1 MLPWIIGGVVVAL
14 AGAVMSSIEEEER
27 EKNRVKLNTKRREY
41 GKRVSTQRR
50 NNEIKKM
57 EILRRSYKNERKR
70 LLQKKRR
77 ILELYNHPAN
87 RSKSKRKYSASLK
100 KLDEEIV
107 MVNGKIKGLKQQIS
121 QLERAK

>member
-1 MLPWIIGGVVVAL
+1 MLPWIIGGVVVVL

-27 EKNRVKLNTKRREY
+27 EKNKAKLNAKRREY
-41 GKRVSTQRR
+41 DKRVSTQRR
-50 NNEIKKM
+50 NNEIEKM
-57 EILRRSYKNERKR
+57 EKLRRSYKNERKR

-87 RSKSKRKYSASLK
+87 RSKSKRRYSASLK

-107 MVNGKIKGLKQQIS
+107 MVNGKIKGLKQEIS

>member
-1 MLPWIIGGVVVAL
+1 MLPWIIGGVVVVL

-27 EKNRVKLNTKRREY
+27 EKNKAKLNAKRREY
-41 GKRVSTQRR
+41 DKRVSTQRR
-50 NNEIKKM
+50 NNEIEKMKK
-57 EILRRSYKNERKR
+57 LRRSYKNERKR

-87 RSKSKRKYSASLK
+87 RSKSKRRYSASLK

-107 MVNGKIKGLKQQIS
+107 MVNGKIKGLKQEIS